1 MGPPVEP
8 EVQEAWRVGLVR
20 CQMNESSI
28 PVNHYMSAESLLP
41 WFLPP
46 GSTMGRAAHRD
57 VVLVAW
63 TDPHAYKGTA
73 DVMRP
78 HVRPD
83 GQGGCLR

>member
-1 MGPPVEP
+1 
-8 EVQEAWRVGLVR
+8 VQEAWRVGRVR
-20 CQMNESSI
+20 CQVIESSI
-28 PVNHYMSAESLLP
+28 LVKHYKSAESLLP

-57 VVLVAW
+57 VVLVAE
-63 TDPHAYKGTA
+63 TDPYPYKGTA